1 MIRRLLIIALAWWG
15 IARILRSLRRG
26 QQARHRAVQPTPS
39 TGRMVRD
46 RVCETFLPANMAL
59 SLKRRGATHY
69 FCSEECRTRF
79 LAAEQGSSPTT

>member
-1 MIRRLLIIALAWWG
+1 MIRRLLIIALAFWG
-15 IARILRSLRRG
+15 IARILRVLRRG
-26 QQARHRAVQPTPS
+26 PRAGSPSAKPLPS

-46 RVCETFLPANMAL
+46 RVCETFLPVHLAL

-79 LAAEQGSSPTT
+79 LAADQGAAPTV